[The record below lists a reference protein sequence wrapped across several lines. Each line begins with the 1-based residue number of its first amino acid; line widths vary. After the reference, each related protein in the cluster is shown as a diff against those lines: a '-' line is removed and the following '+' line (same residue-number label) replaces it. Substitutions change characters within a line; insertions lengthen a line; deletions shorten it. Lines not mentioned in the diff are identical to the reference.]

1 MSDSIHDQETA
12 SYELLR
18 HVAERARD
26 AHGAALARRIPP
38 EERATARSIAATWEE
53 VMDAAL
59 DAAGVAGAPAVT
71 TARK

>member
-26 AHGAALARRIPP
+26 AHATALARRIPL
-38 EERATARSIAATWEE
+38 EGATARSIAATWDE

-59 DAAGVAGAPAVT
+59 DTAGVAGAPAVA
-71 TARK
+71 TAGK